1 MICLACHKIT
11 RPEEQLR
18 CSACKGC
25 YHYKCYNISSA
36 YYKENFPALK
46 RNWKCHS
53 CNRITRRK
61 EDNTPVRRQLSPL
74 STTAADDTNLS
85 CGEVLGTSV
94 GQVNDSQ
101 LDSNSTTTSNP
112 PAAAITYDQFGALL
126 DCKLSKISIDIKE
139 DITHLRECLDA
150 LNTKLADYDR
160 RIKTLES
167 VEKENNI
174 LKATVADLQSRLNSQ
189 EQIALGNELE
199 ISGLE
204 ETPNENPTH
213 LVLTVAAKLGIE
225 LQDMDLN
232 YAHRAGPKHQNK
244 KTNVGGNRKLQRSL
258 VVAFTRRAKRDE
270 FLKHAKARKNL
281 KSKDI
286 LNHGPENMIYV
297 NERLTGENR
306 RLFRTTRAFA
316 VEQGYRFCWLR
327 NGCIFIRKGDV
338 KDGSPAIRIKSESDL
353 SRLLSAQTKPDT
365 AAT

>member
-11 RPEEQLR
+11 RPEEQLS

-25 YHYKCYNISSA
+25 YHYKCYNKSSA
-36 YYKENFPALK
+36 YYKENLPALK
-46 RNWKCHS
+46 RNWKCHF
-53 CNRITRRK
+53 CNRSTRGK

-74 STTAADDTNLS
+74 STTAADDTNMS
-85 CGEVLGTSV
+85 CGEVLGTSEGEV
-94 GQVNDSQ
+94 RDSQ

-126 DCKLSKISIDIKE
+126 DCKLSKLSIDIRE

-160 RIKTLES
+160 RIKSLES
-167 VEKENNI
+167 VEKENYI

-213 LVLTVAAKLGIE
+213 LVLTVATKLGIE

-232 YAHRAGPKHQNK
+232 YAHRAGPKNQNK

-281 KSKDI
+281 KSK
-286 LNHGPENMIYV
+286 
-297 NERLTGENR
+297 ERLIGENR
-306 RLFRTTRAFA
+306 RLFRTARAFA

-327 NGCIFIRKGDV
+327 NGSIFIRKGD
-338 KDGSPAIRIKSESDL
+338 
-353 SRLLSAQTKPDT
+353 
-365 AAT
+365 